1 MTDNNRFEPSALVLA
16 DSDAFGSRLTTM
28 EVKFHRFVLPEFLTH
43 RMFSRNGAS
52 SRAIPVSKMIQL
64 AIDSHVEPLEW
75 GKNGRGMQAREAL
88 APTQTEYPKQ
98 AWNVARA
105 RAIDVAQSL
114 MEASVHKQ
122 IVNRI
127 LEPFLP
133 MTMVVTGDERA
144 YKSFFSQRA
153 HSDAQPELQALA
165 YQMKRVYFESEPL
178 KLRPS
183 SWHLP
188 YYSRELAEVP
198 LEVCVKACV
207 GRCARVSYLN
217 HNGERNISS
226 DVALYDKLVSA
237 NPPHVSPLEHVAIVD
252 PNALV
257 DRGNF
262 CTPWMQL
269 RKLKENNGFRDY

>member
-1 MTDNNRFEPSALVLA
+1 MNNNRFEPSALVLA
-16 DSDAFGSRLTTM
+16 DSSAFGSRLTTM

-75 GKNGRGMQAREAL
+75 GKNGRGMQAREL
-88 APTQTEYPKQ
+88 LLPEQTKFVEQ

-105 RAIDVAQSL
+105 RAIDIAEAM
-114 MEASVHKQ
+114 MEAGVHKQ

-127 LEPFLP
+127 LEPYLP

-153 HSDAQPELQALA
+153 HPDAQPELQALA
-165 YQMKRVYFESEPL
+165 YQMKRAYFESEPL
-178 KLRPS
+178 QLRS
-183 SWHLP
+183 GSWHLP
-188 YYSRELAEVP
+188 YYGRELAEVS
-198 LEVCVKACV
+198 LYDCVKACV

-217 HNGERNISS
+217 HSGERNIGS
-226 DVALYDKLVSA
+226 DISLYDKLVSA
-237 NPPHVSPLEHVAIVD
+237 SPPHASPLEHVARVD
-252 PNALV
+252 DEYTG

-262 CTPWMQL
+262 CKPWLQL
-269 RKLKENNGFRDY
+269 RKLMEHGQWN